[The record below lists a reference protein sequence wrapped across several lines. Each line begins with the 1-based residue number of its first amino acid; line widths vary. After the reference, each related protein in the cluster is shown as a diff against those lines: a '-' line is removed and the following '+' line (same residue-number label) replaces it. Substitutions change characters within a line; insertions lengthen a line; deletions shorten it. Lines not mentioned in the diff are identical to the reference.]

1 MEKTKVLGRPDSSRL
16 GGEVGRGRCQ
26 EGAANEV
33 GRKSRD
39 CGNLGV

>member
-1 MEKTKVLGRPDSSRL
+1 MEKTKVLGHPNSLRQ
-16 GGEVGRGRCQ
+16 GEEVGKGHQ
-26 EGAANEV
+26 EGAVSEV